1 VGHPYKA
8 QKVPA
13 TLSIYGNGKIPA
25 SALGKLSAGGTAWA
39 SSVYA
44 GGPAFAFNLMYD
56 DALKDGVKLKA
67 VSGGYRSLEAQEAL
81 FFSRYDLVD
90 YGRVPQITRTY
101 RGRTY
106 FLKPNMSPSASPG
119 TSPHGWACA
128 QDFDVSNGAYDW
140 LCKNGPK
147 YGAYLQGPP
156 SYLGRPNPE
165 YEAWH
170 WQIADPEN
178 PTRKVRRAWRKFL
191 KALGGQ

>member
-1 VGHPYKA
+1 MAHGACRTGLVQRSGDVCLLVEHEEDQA
-8 QKVPA
+8 QRR
-13 TLSIYGNGKIPA
+13 
-25 SALGKLSAGGTAWA
+25 GG
-39 SSVYA
+39 
-44 GGPAFAFNLMYD
+44 
-56 DALKDGVKLKA
+56 GVH
-67 VSGGYRSLEAQEAL
+67 GYRSLEGQEAL
-81 FFSRYDLVD
+81 FFARYDLID
-90 YGRVPQITRTY
+90 YGRVPQITRQY
-101 RGRTY
+101 KGRTY
-106 FLKPNMSPSASPG
+106 FLKPGMSPSASPG

-128 QDFDVSNGAYDW
+128 QDFDVSGGAYDW

-170 WQIADPEN
+170 WQISDPEN